1 MVSRQ
6 DDRGNGQLLRRFLGL
21 LSRFHHGHEFAL
33 QLLVVHEFYGERM
46 TQGAC
51 KALQVLRLHI
61 HGDFPIG
68 RGLEDQGC
76 LVFFQIHACALLQFL
91 FFYTCIDEIISK
103 PLLSSSPRRQHHV
116 GQRSLVH
123 RILSRYP
130 LPMTRNQAN
139 EAGNPAIQRHWEQP
153 TIFIIPQY

>member
-21 LSRFHHGHEFAL
+21 LSRFHHIHQFAL
-33 QLLVVHEFYGERM
+33 QLLVVHELHGERM
-46 TQGAC
+46 TQGAG

-76 LVFFQIHACALLQFL
+76 LVFFQIHVCALLQFL
-91 FFYTCIDEIISK
+91 FFLYIYQRDNFKATSLVQ
-103 PLLSSSPRRQHHV
+103 PSSPAPRWTA
-116 GQRSLVH
+116 
-123 RILSRYP
+123 ISRTPYP
-130 LPMTRNQAN
+130 LPVSTPDDK
-139 EAGNPAIQRHWEQP
+139 EPSK
-153 TIFIIPQY
+153 